1 MYFNSRTSQE
11 VRHKRQK
18 TTLEPLYFNSRTSQE
33 VRPFSFCQLKFTM
46 NFNSRTSQEVRRIIQ
61 MPDGWSDDF
70 NSRTSQEVR
79 LKKHWCSCNV
89 DHFNSRT
96 SQEVRPAE
104 LIKDGKVAKISTHV
118 PHKRYDWIRF
128 TQYRQQYRFQLTYLT
143 RGTTKDLCP
152 FIQRNNFNS
161 RTSQE
166 VRQQILLLI
175 LTLTTIF
182 ALN

>member
-1 MYFNSRTSQE
+1 MDA
-11 VRHKRQK
+11 
-18 TTLEPLYFNSRTSQE
+18 TT
-33 VRPFSFCQLKFTM
+33 
-46 NFNSRTSQEVRRIIQ
+46 NFNSRTSQEVRRNQFKSI
-61 MPDGWSDDF
+61 PKSK
-70 NSRTSQEVR
+70 N
-79 LKKHWCSCNV
+79 
-89 DHFNSRT
+89 FNSRT

-166 VRQQILLLI
+166 VRLHQDIVDTWQYVFQ
-175 LTLTTIF
+175 LTYLTRGTTANIAF
-182 ALN
+182 NLDINNNICIKLT